1 MSATT
6 DRAPARSI
14 PSMGVSTGTD
24 MSFGARI
31 ALGGLMLLTALLAF
45 APVAI
50 LGPAIGWPASL
61 ARPAADQLQLIAAQ
75 VDAVRL
81 GYASY
86 LLYSVLLLPA
96 CAALLRRWPVGAD
109 WHALIMSLLS
119 LSVLARSVGILRWL
133 TAMPQLASQHAL
145 ADTPG
150 RTLIEMQFQALN
162 SWGGGIG
169 ELLGVSLFMGLALT
183 ALAWAGW
190 QARWPRWMYL
200 GALGCAMLL
209 YGLAGPL
216 VGVSAKVPTALA
228 VSALS
233 LWLAAMSVS
242 CMRR

>member
-1 MSATT
+1 MIATT
-6 DRAPARSI
+6 EHAPADS
-14 PSMGVSTGTD
+14 SMGLDIKMGMGT
-24 MSFGARI
+24 RI

-75 VDAVRL
+75 PDAVRL

-96 CAALLRRWPVGAD
+96 CAAVLRRWPVGAD
-109 WHALIMSLLS
+109 WHALIMSLVS

-133 TAMPQLASQHAL
+133 TIMPSLASQHAL
-145 ADTPG
+145 ADPSG
-150 RTLIEMQFQALN
+150 RKMIELQFQSLN

-183 ALAWAGW
+183 ALGLAG
-190 QARWPRWMYL
+190 QRAQWPRWMWL
-200 GALGCAMLL
+200 GALGCAALL

-216 VGVSAKVPTALA
+216 VNVSAKVPTALA

-233 LWLAAMSVS
+233 LWLAAVS
-242 CMRR
+242 LRSMRR

>member
-1 MSATT
+1 MIATT
-6 DRAPARSI
+6 DHAPGDSG
-14 PSMGVSTGTD
+14 MGLDMKMGMGT
-24 MSFGARI
+24 RI

-61 ARPAADQLQLIAAQ
+61 ARPAADKLQLIAAQ
-75 VDAVRL
+75 PDAVRL

-96 CAALLRRWPVGAD
+96 CAAVLRRWPVGAD
-109 WHALIMSLLS
+109 WHALIMSLVS

-133 TAMPQLASQHAL
+133 TIMPSLASQHAL
-145 ADTPG
+145 ADPSG
-150 RTLIEMQFQALN
+150 RKMIELQFQSLN

-183 ALAWAGW
+183 ALGLAG
-190 QARWPRWMYL
+190 QRAQWPRWMWL
-200 GALGCAMLL
+200 GALGCAALL

-216 VGVSAKVPTALA
+216 VNVSAKVPTALA

-233 LWLAAMSVS
+233 LWLAAVS
-242 CMRR
+242 LRSMRR